1 MRMVFT
7 LRMHG
12 VTVGHC
18 DLERHDAT
26 RGVATG
32 VFRPG
37 LGYELVEP
45 IFQLDGDKQRLA
57 LDKLA
62 LEIVDPQGRVLPT
75 SRIHIHQRRTLELEV
90 HFA

>member
-1 MRMVFT
+1 MVYT

-18 DLERHDAT
+18 DLEHADPAAHA
-26 RGVATG
+26 ATG

-45 IFQLDGDKQRLA
+45 IFQLAGDKQQLA

-62 LEIVDPQGRVLPT
+62 LELVDAQGRVLRT
-75 SRIHIHQRRTLELEV
+75 ASIRINQRRTLELEV
-90 HFA
+90 HFQ